1 MQLASFNLIVLFLK
15 IEDTLE
21 KSYVC
26 ILPYQICR
34 EIFGP
39 NNPMSFQLVP
49 FIPYFAM
56 TSVWLRYTVKMAS
69 LTLLNIRFS
78 ETKGSGKAKSYRNI
92 LTIHFQRH
100 QFKMFTIQ
108 HQWSM
113 AACDP
118 KKKLLHPV
126 VLIKQ
131 LKDLFHTEDKFPCNI
146 KLQNKLSPEV
156 GTTRI
161 LDETSVFSSPSSKFR
176 STCTINGVVTLF
188 FIHRINGSATTNLEY
203 RGLP

>member
-56 TSVWLRYTVKMAS
+56 TSVCLGYTVKMAS

-100 QFKMFTIQ
+100 QFKMFAIQ

-126 VLIKQ
+126 VLIKTTQGPLSHRRQISLQYKTSEQALTRSGHNTDPGWNKCLLLSQ
-131 LKDLFHTEDKFPCNI
+131 LKV
-146 KLQNKLSPEV
+146 Q
-156 GTTRI
+156 
-161 LDETSVFSSPSSKFR
+161 
-176 STCTINGVVTLF
+176 
-188 FIHRINGSATTNLEY
+188 IHLYN
-203 RGLP
+203 